1 MAARFVCRA
10 SNTWLSRCAQSQR
23 LSLGLTAR
31 GLEQIGDITFLRR
44 LAQPERGTVL
54 AAGSPLVEVGWDGHR
69 ISNADELYHTIYEYV
84 EGSTV
89 VSAPASAGAV
99 RLLAAAAEIE
109 PPAVEDDEI
118 GPDTPLAEFELL
130 DGAAGWERVRAAL
143 VPEHEA
149 YDDADDA
156 DDDGHSV
163 AFERARLQEPVAA
176 VAGAPASR

>member
-84 EGSTV
+84 EGATL
-89 VSAPASAGAV
+89 VSVPACAGAV
-99 RLLAAAAEIE
+99 RLLGAVAEIK
-109 PPAVEDDEI
+109 PPALEDDEI
-118 GPDTPLAEFELL
+118 GPDTPLATIELV
-130 DGAAGWERVRAAL
+130 DGIEGWERVRAEL
-143 VPEHEA
+143 VPEHA
-149 YDDADDA
+149 YDDDADDA
-156 DDDGHSV
+156 DDSYSV
-163 AFERARLQEPVAA
+163 AFDSARLQEPVAA
-176 VAGAPASR
+176 VAACEGRQ